1 MFSAVFLGA
10 EPGRTHPSFVV
21 PPVRFAPSLL
31 RKFDVDVFSVGDS
44 VGSDTNRHFL
54 DAEWS
59 FGFLRGILLPL

>member
-1 MFSAVFLGA
+1 LGA
-10 EPGRTHPSFVV
+10 ETGRTHPSFVV
-21 PPVRFAPSLL
+21 LRERFAPSLL